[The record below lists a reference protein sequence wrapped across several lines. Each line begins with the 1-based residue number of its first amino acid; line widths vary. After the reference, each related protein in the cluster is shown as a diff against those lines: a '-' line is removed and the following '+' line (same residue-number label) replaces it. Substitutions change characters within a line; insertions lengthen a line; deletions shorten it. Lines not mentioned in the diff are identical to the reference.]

1 MSDHES
7 YSIIIVKKPY
17 KVWNKIMRRSQSNE
31 IGNSGGDGINDGKCG
46 LCPCGVSQISSGVRL
61 AYFLR
66 IYVDET
72 LIVIAMQQIEME
84 WGSLR

>member
-1 MSDHES
+1 
-7 YSIIIVKKPY
+7 
-17 KVWNKIMRRSQSNE
+17 MRRSQSNE

-72 LIVIAMQQIEME
+72 LIAIAMQQIEME